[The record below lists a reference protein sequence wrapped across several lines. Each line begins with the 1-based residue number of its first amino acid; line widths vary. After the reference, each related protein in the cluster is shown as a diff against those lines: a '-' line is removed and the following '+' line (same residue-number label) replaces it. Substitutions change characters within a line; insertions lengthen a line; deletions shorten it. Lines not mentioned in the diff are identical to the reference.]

1 MIDRSEI
8 LAYRKVQASAKA
20 ALAEIGSLATTGMS
34 EADVAEL
41 SIAALERQGVTETW
55 YYAVPAYVLVSARSI
70 LSMSGRKYT
79 PSVDAYLEDGDI
91 FTVDLSPSV
100 GGRWGDCARTF
111 YVGHAEAPQA
121 IADGVQIERQ
131 LHLELAAWATPETTF
146 DALYRH
152 MNARIVSFGYEN
164 LDFAGNLGHTI
175 ELTRDERIYI
185 EAGNLTKL
193 GDVSL
198 FTFEPHIR
206 RPESSIG
213 VKHENIY
220 FFNSA
225 GVLTEL

>member
-8 LAYRKVQASAKA
+8 PAYRKVQNAAKV
-20 ALAEIGSLATTGMS
+20 ALAEIGSLVTPGMS
-34 EADVAEL
+34 ESYITEL
-41 SIAALERQGVTETW
+41 SVAALERQGVTETW
-55 YYAVPAYVLVSARSI
+55 YYAVPAYVLVGSRSI
-70 LSMSGRKYT
+70 LSMSGRDYI
-79 PSVDAYLEDGDI
+79 PSVDTFIEDGDVY
-91 FTVDLSPSV
+91 TVDLSPLV
-100 GGRWGDCARTF
+100 DHRWGDCARTF
-111 YVGHAEAPQA
+111 HVGRGEPPHA
-121 IADGVQIERQ
+121 IAHGVEIERR
-131 LHLELAAWATPETTF
+131 LHLELARWATPDATF

-152 MNARIVSFGYEN
+152 MNARIVEFGYEN

-185 EAGNLTKL
+185 EAGNLTRL

-220 FFNSA
+220 FFDSA
-225 GVLTEL
+225 GRLTEL